1 MADITD
7 LSFEVVLF
15 GLFNCT
21 SQSQKAMAWKTMNC
35 VKTALWKARNVLL
48 FKKDVLPTA
57 DVLRLGFS
65 EMYLYYLLDK
75 KRNCPLIKKCI
86 YRLRPVNMA
95 SLHDG
100 EPTTP
105 LLMENVDEEKQIGTH
120 SPQMDEEKGYCSEP
134 QDTHALTGV
143 SYMRSVIT
151 VAIMSF
157 VSLIHYIERFSAS
170 GVLPDLQKAF
180 NMSDSVSGLLHTD
193 IVLTLLLLLSPLV
206 FIASYMLFGPVFGY
220 MGDRWNRKYIMC
232 AGTLFWSIM
241 TLSISFVPNQYF
253 LLLLAMRALVGV
265 GEASFSTVAPSVIA
279 DLFVAD
285 QRSRMFSIFYLTI
298 PVGCGLGYI
307 IGSKVVSAAGGDW
320 HWAFRVTP
328 GLGVIAVLL
337 LLIFV
342 KEPPRG
348 AADGKNKNKSVSSN
362 NWISDV
368 KKLFKNRSFLFS
380 TLGCAT
386 VAFVAGAIGLWA
398 PSFLTRARSL
408 LLEKEPCQTG
418 TCTYNDS
425 LIFGVLTVI
434 SGILGVLAG
443 VEISKKYRK
452 TNPRADPLVCACG
465 LLCSAPFLFLALV
478 LADISLVATYVFIFI
493 GETFL
498 TFNWALVAEILLSVV
513 PPTRRAT
520 AGAVQVTVAHLL
532 GDVGSPYLI
541 GFISDLIHGAAAE
554 TTLSRYRSL
563 KYALLTCAFMEAIG
577 GAFFLVNAH
586 FIERDRKEAET
597 ESEVTNVKSSIF
609 VISAEQSV
617 SCKICMAHFCYE

>member
-120 SPQMDEEKGYCSEP
+120 SHEMDEEKGYCSEP

-151 VAIMSF
+151 VVIMSF

-180 NMSDSVSGLLHTD
+180 NMSDSVSGLLHT
-193 IVLTLLLLLSPLV
+193 V

>member
-1 MADITD
+1 MGIRVIRHDPDDGKIITVKM
-7 LSFEVVLF
+7 LALKLTAFMSPE
-15 GLFNCT
+15 FN
-21 SQSQKAMAWKTMNC
+21 KIK
-35 VKTALWKARNVLL
+35 
-48 FKKDVLPTA
+48 
-57 DVLRLGFS
+57 GI
-65 EMYLYYLLDK
+65 
-75 KRNCPLIKKCI
+75 IKKNLPILELDSITNEILKEGVSI

-120 SPQMDEEKGYCSEP
+120 SHEMDEEKGYCSEP

-180 NMSDSVSGLLHTD
+180 NMSDSVSGLLHT
-193 IVLTLLLLLSPLV
+193 V

-597 ESEVTNVKSSIF
+597 ESEELNRSKD
-609 VISAEQSV
+609 E
-617 SCKICMAHFCYE
+617 

>member
-48 FKKDVLPTA
+48 FN
-57 DVLRLGFS
+57 R
-65 EMYLYYLLDK
+65 
-75 KRNCPLIKKCI
+75 I

-120 SPQMDEEKGYCSEP
+120 SHEMDEEKGYCSEP

-151 VAIMSF
+151 VVIMSF

-180 NMSDSVSGLLHTD
+180 NMSDSVSGLLHT
-193 IVLTLLLLLSPLV
+193 V

-337 LLIFV
+337 LLIFM

-609 VISAEQSV
+609 VISAEQPV

>member
-1 MADITD
+1 MGEAIRRESNCSKPNKWQFVLHSKNTSLVPPLPPSNMSCGLVHHILLQHPVDARV
-7 LSFEVVLF
+7 LVSKNMQWSFEEA
-15 GLFNCT
+15 
-21 SQSQKAMAWKTMNC
+21 KADSFYTFI
-35 VKTALWKARNVLL
+35 TTL
-48 FKKDVLPTA
+48 
-57 DVLRLGFS
+57 
-65 EMYLYYLLDK
+65 
-75 KRNCPLIKKCI
+75 KCI

-180 NMSDSVSGLLHTD
+180 NMSDSVSGLLHT
-193 IVLTLLLLLSPLV
+193 V

-452 TNPRADPLVCACG
+452 NNPRADPLVCACG

-577 GAFFLVNAH
+577 GAFFLANAH

-597 ESEVTNVKSSIF
+597 ESEEDIGSQRSNMLF
-609 VISAEQSV
+609 VNKPSRYRWLPFSNSENTGDVPSV
-617 SCKICMAHFCYE
+617 L

>member
-120 SPQMDEEKGYCSEP
+120 SHEMDEEKGYCSEP

-151 VAIMSF
+151 VVIMSF

-180 NMSDSVSGLLHTD
+180 NMSDSVSGLLHT
-193 IVLTLLLLLSPLV
+193 V

-478 LADISLVATYVFIFI
+478 LADISLVATYIFIFI

-577 GAFFLVNAH
+577 GAFFLLNAH
-586 FIERDRKEAET
+586 FIERDRKEAEI
-597 ESEVTNVKSSIF
+597 ESEELNRSKD
-609 VISAEQSV
+609 E
-617 SCKICMAHFCYE
+617 